1 MAERKNGDAYVELY
15 TGAGAYN
22 GKYVIRFERGEG
34 VYCYSGTGGL
44 FGSIRTFETAGEAQ
58 AYIDS
63 HTVPKKPISKESVD
77 FIRQNIDGEIKRGY
91 LYNSAGDQRIK
102 LVRETLEFYNSLKT
116 A

>member
-1 MAERKNGDAYVELY
+1 MERKIGDAYVEKF
-15 TGAGAYN
+15 N
-22 GKYVIRFERGEG
+22 GKYAIRFVRADGNDS
-34 VYCYSGTGGL
+34 YSATGNGL
-44 FGSIRTFETAGEAQ
+44 FNGIRTFETAGEAQ